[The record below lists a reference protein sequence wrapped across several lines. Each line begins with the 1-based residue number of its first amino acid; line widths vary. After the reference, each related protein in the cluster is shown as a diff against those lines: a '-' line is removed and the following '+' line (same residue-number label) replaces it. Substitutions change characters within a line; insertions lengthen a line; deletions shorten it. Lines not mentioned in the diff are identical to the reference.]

1 MTPQGQLKTI
11 SLSVLAVLTLLAG
24 CRSSTPPVEFYT
36 LAPLITAAE
45 AEKLALQDQNLAIGV
60 GPLNLPKIIDRPQIV
75 TRVGPNK
82 ISVDEFHR
90 WAGSVY
96 EDFLRALTMNL
107 SALLQTSMVVA
118 FPWEDYFEPNYR
130 VYLEVREFEGRLG
143 QYAQLDITWAIT
155 GREPRDLLLVRKSSI
170 NETVQT
176 EDYDAIV
183 AAKSRIL
190 ATLSRQIAQGI
201 QEVHRG
207 K

>member
-1 MTPQGQLKTI
+1 MMIEGQFKTI
-11 SLSVLAVLTLLAG
+11 GLSIMAVLILLAG
-24 CRSSTPPVEFYT
+24 CRSATTPVEFYT
-36 LAPLITAAE
+36 LAPLVSPAE
-45 AEKLALQDQNLAIGV
+45 AEKIGVQDKNVAIGV

-90 WAGSVY
+90 WASSVY
-96 EDFLRALTMNL
+96 EDFLRALTTNL
-107 SALLQTSMVVA
+107 STLIPSSMVVPY
-118 FPWEDYFEPNYR
+118 PWEDYFEPDYR

-155 GREPRDLLLVRKSSI
+155 GREPRNLLLVRKTLI
-170 NETVQT
+170 KETVQN

-201 QEVHRG
+201 QEVDSGR
-207 K
+207 

>member
-11 SLSVLAVLTLLAG
+11 SLSIMAVLILLAG
-24 CRSSTPPVEFYT
+24 CRSATPPVEFYT
-36 LAPLITAAE
+36 LAPLVSAAE
-45 AEKLALQDQNLAIGV
+45 AEKIGVQDKNVAIGV

-82 ISVDEFHR
+82 IRVDEFHR
-90 WAGSVY
+90 WASSVY
-96 EDFLRALTMNL
+96 EDFLRALTTNL
-107 SALLQTSMVVA
+107 SILIPSSMVVPY
-118 FPWEDYFEPNYR
+118 PWEDYFEPDYR

-155 GREPRDLLLVRKSSI
+155 GREPRNLLLVRKSLI
-170 NETVQT
+170 KETVQN

-201 QEVHRG
+201 QEVHGG